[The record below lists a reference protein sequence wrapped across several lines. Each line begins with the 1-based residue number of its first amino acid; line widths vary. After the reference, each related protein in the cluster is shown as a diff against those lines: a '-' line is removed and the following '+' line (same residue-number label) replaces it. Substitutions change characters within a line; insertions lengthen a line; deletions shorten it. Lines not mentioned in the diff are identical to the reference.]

1 MSRIAI
7 LAAAAALLGS
17 TGLAL
22 AQQPASHSYRHP
34 ALSGSSMVPSAAQDQ
49 PAKTTADQF
58 ASEAEA
64 KSHCRGDTVVWVN
77 TKTHVYHFPGNGA
90 FGHTKHGAFMC
101 QADADRSGKFHAAK
115 NEAASPAPASGSTV
129 APRR

>member
-1 MSRIAI
+1 
-7 LAAAAALLGS
+7 LLGS

-22 AQQPASHSYRHP
+22 AQQPASHSYGHP
-34 ALSGSSMVPSAAQDQ
+34 ALSGSSMVPSAAQ
-49 PAKTTADQF
+49 AKTTEDQF

>member
-17 TGLAL
+17 TGLVL
-22 AQQPASHSYRHP
+22 AQQPASHSFRHP
-34 ALSGSSMVPSAAQDQ
+34 ALSGSSMESSTAQ